1 MSTTATSTIHHY
13 SLGGLEVGAGEDN
26 VLGLGEGREGDKG
39 NSGGEHCDERYKGG
53 WLLRKGKES
62 VSCFELLRSVLLVV
76 TSVWV
81 TCSWRVTL

>member
-1 MSTTATSTIHHY
+1 
-13 SLGGLEVGAGEDN
+13 
-26 VLGLGEGREGDKG
+26 
-39 NSGGEHCDERYKGG
+39 
-53 WLLRKGKES
+53 LRKGKES